1 MRIRNWKTIV
11 LQSMLCAALIPVAN
25 AADRVGNFGLIDAAG
40 DFHQLSK
47 YGHQN
52 ALVIVAQV
60 NGCELNYNQNHK
72 YKLLETTYVHLRR
85 ST

>member
-11 LQSMLCAALIPVAN
+11 LQSMLCAALIPVAS

-40 DFHQLSK
+40 NFHQLSK
-47 YGHQN
+47 YGYQN

-60 NGCELNYNQNHK
+60 KQL
-72 YKLLETTYVHLRR
+72 
-85 ST
+85 